1 MGKLKEY
8 QYSLEDELA
17 RRSVKVGACNMNMT
31 KQDHQEIIKAYFQD
45 HPEEL
50 SGFPENMF
58 TKKELINMSQ
68 SQRGAA

>member
-17 RRSVKVGACNMNMT
+17 RRSVRVGACNMNIT

-50 SGFPENMF
+50 QGFPENMF
-58 TKKELINMSQ
+58 TEEELTNMSQ
-68 SQRGAA
+68 SLRGVA